1 MCMNVKR
8 RTCESREIKGMR
20 RVACVWLRG
29 RVSVWAAQSRAL
41 SDPVD
46 YSSHSASG
54 LCMDAHAGPE
64 SGCARMGSSTWSATP
79 SSAWLANVLA
89 GGGREWSARPWV
101 GPGCPRRPNGPT
113 LQSTGPGAS
122 DMHAFER
129 ISLCFPP
136 RLPARSKPPPTRVP
150 VAACICPSSD
160 AASSSAAASLAG
172 SGGSAVGRLDL

>member
-1 MCMNVKR
+1 
-8 RTCESREIKGMR
+8 MR
-20 RVACVWLRG
+20 RVACVWL
-29 RVSVWAAQSRAL
+29 WACVCVGGSKPAL
-41 SDPVD
+41 SDPD
-46 YSSHSASG
+46 YSSHSASA
-54 LCMDAHAGPE
+54 LCMGAHAGPE
-64 SGCARMGSSTWSATP
+64 SGCARVGSSTWSATP

>member
-1 MCMNVKR
+1 M
-8 RTCESREIKGMR
+8 
-20 RVACVWLRG
+20 ACGRG
-29 RVSVWAAQSRAL
+29 LQWGVGGSKPAL
-41 SDPVD
+41 SHPG
-46 YSSHSASG
+46 YSSHSASA

-101 GPGCPRRPNGPT
+101 GPGCPRWPNGPT

-129 ISLCFPP
+129 ISVCFPP